1 MSLRWPRPISR
12 GPINNTA
19 NIVFIKTN
27 EIKVWGCILCTFVF
41 GNVMTSKVVF
51 SPKVVFSTALTAFGL
66 PNFGRLTKNKIFNTT

>member
-27 EIKVWGCILCTFVF
+27 EIKAWGCILCTFVF
-41 GNVMTSKVVF
+41 GNVMT
-51 SPKVVFSTALTAFGL
+51 PKVVFSTTLTAFGL